1 MKMKEDAW
9 GRGEGE
15 YRRLE
20 VRGSVVYSAFILRL
34 GEGILLC

>member
-9 GRGEGE
+9 GRGEGD
-15 YRRLE
+15 RRLE